1 MLPQEKSKIDGQS
14 KSDKVDSNPRCQ
26 GQLPLIPNQQSSSR
40 ILRGNSYCRAFHV
53 GFLVRREISL
63 KRTTKKIYRPN
74 AVQADNECKTLKTK
88 HNIVIKMLWLPTW
101 LDMWEKIL
109 SVYGKIKSQK
119 YIFFNYVETA
129 ERIELFLGTTAT
141 LCRSA

>member
-1 MLPQEKSKIDGQS
+1 
-14 KSDKVDSNPRCQ
+14 
-26 GQLPLIPNQQSSSR
+26 
-40 ILRGNSYCRAFHV
+40 
-53 GFLVRREISL
+53 
-63 KRTTKKIYRPN
+63 
-74 AVQADNECKTLKTK
+74 
-88 HNIVIKMLWLPTW
+88 MLWLPTW